1 VAAGIFLS
9 RVAGLFRQRILSHA
23 LGLSGSAD
31 AFNAAFR
38 IPNFLQNLFGEGVL
52 SASFIPAY
60 AQLRA
65 EGREDDA
72 RRLAGA
78 VLGILALFVAIL
90 VALGVTF
97 APWLVDVLA
106 PGFHGDPRLLTI
118 RLVRILFPGVGVLVL
133 SAWCLSVLNSH
144 RRFFLSYAAP
154 VIWNVAIIVATVIP
168 GGDARREDITVWSA
182 WGAVVGGVL
191 QFLVQLPTVLMLTR
205 GLRITFNFRE
215 EKVRRVFANFA
226 PAFVTRGV
234 SQISAFIDGIIA
246 SLLPYGSVTALA
258 NAQTLYTLPVSLFGM
273 SIAAAEL
280 PELAEA
286 AVGGEAAHGALRERL
301 ESAMRRV
308 AFFIVPCVV
317 AFTVLGH
324 VVASLFFQSGRF
336 SWNDARYVWAI
347 LAGSTFGLLA
357 GTQGRLYTSAF
368 YALNDTRTPLKYA
381 AVRVGLTTV
390 LGYLAAVKLPH
401 LLGLQPRWGA
411 VGLTASAGL
420 AGWVEFAMLRNGL
433 HDRIGKTS
441 VPLAYLAR
449 LWGPAL
455 AAGAAGFMILKV
467 VENQYGPI
475 PRAALVLTP
484 FTIVYLLGATLL
496 GVPQA
501 RGLFDRLRKRA

>member
-1 VAAGIFLS
+1 MAAGIFLS
-9 RVAGLFRQRILSHA
+9 RVAGLFRQRVLSHA

-97 APWLVDVLA
+97 APWLVHVLA
-106 PGFHGDPRLLTI
+106 PGFNGSPRILTI

-154 VIWNVAIIVATVIP
+154 VIWNIAIIVATVLP
-168 GGDARREDITVWSA
+168 GADARREDITVWSA

-191 QFLVQLPTVLMLTR
+191 QFLIQLPTVLKLTR
-205 GLRITFNFRE
+205 GLRITFNLRE

-317 AFTVLGH
+317 AFTLLGH

-368 YALNDTRTPLKYA
+368 YALNDTRTPLKFA

-390 LGYLAAVKLPH
+390 LGYLAAVKLPY
-401 LLGLQPRWGA
+401 LIGLQPRWGA

-420 AGWVEFAMLRNGL
+420 AGWVEFAMLRSGL

-441 VPLAYLAR
+441 VPFAYLLR

-467 VENQYGPI
+467 VENRYGPI

-484 FTIVYLLGATLL
+484 FTIVYLVGASLL

>member
-1 VAAGIFLS
+1 
-9 RVAGLFRQRILSHA
+9 
-23 LGLSGSAD
+23 
-31 AFNAAFR
+31 
-38 IPNFLQNLFGEGVL
+38 
-52 SASFIPAY
+52 
-60 AQLRA
+60 
-65 EGREDDA
+65 
-72 RRLAGA
+72 
-78 VLGILALFVAIL
+78 
-90 VALGVTF
+90 
-97 APWLVDVLA
+97 
-106 PGFHGDPRLLTI
+106 
-118 RLVRILFPGVGVLVL
+118 
-133 SAWCLSVLNSH
+133 
-144 RRFFLSYAAP
+144 
-154 VIWNVAIIVATVIP
+154 
-168 GGDARREDITVWSA
+168 
-182 WGAVVGGVL
+182 
-191 QFLVQLPTVLMLTR
+191 M
-205 GLRITFNFRE
+205 
-215 EKVRRVFANFA
+215 
-226 PAFVTRGV
+226 
-234 SQISAFIDGIIA
+234 
-246 SLLPYGSVTALA
+246 
-258 NAQTLYTLPVSLFGM
+258 
-273 SIAAAEL
+273 
-280 PELAEA
+280 
-286 AVGGEAAHGALRERL
+286 
-301 ESAMRRV
+301 
-308 AFFIVPCVV
+308 

-381 AVRVGLTTV
+381 AVRVALTTV
-390 LGYLAAVKLPH
+390 LGYLAAVKLPY

-441 VPLAYLAR
+441 VPFAYLAR

-467 VENQYGPI
+467 VENRYGPI